1 MSRLFPAQKVR
12 EGSCTGAQAQ
22 LALTQAEGTVELL
35 REEAG
40 QLALDAEA
48 AAQPPSGPDSGAIAE
63 AATSGPPS
71 PPPPPPPPRRPRTS
85 AVGAGVGAEGVGA
98 GGKLLEPETLLTIKR
113 DYARQSREV
122 MRLRRQLSAARDH
135 VRSLMSASS
144 PHAVVESLHCALD
157 AAQREHD
164 QLWGELQRAVRCDG
178 QTAIERLAASAA
190 GRDCVS
196 DTGGGVVVRACASA
210 RARVPQYYA
219 PLN

>member
-1 MSRLFPAQKVR
+1 M
-12 EGSCTGAQAQ
+12 
-22 LALTQAEGTVELL
+22 
-35 REEAG
+35 
-40 QLALDAEA
+40 
-48 AAQPPSGPDSGAIAE
+48 
-63 AATSGPPS
+63 
-71 PPPPPPPPRRPRTS
+71 
-85 AVGAGVGAEGVGA
+85 
-98 GGKLLEPETLLTIKR
+98 R
-113 DYARQSREV
+113 D
-122 MRLRRQLSAARDH
+122 LSAARDH

-210 RARVPQYYA
+210 RARVPQGYYA